1 MKKNILYSLVGLAVL
16 FGMSACSEDR
26 YETSVVKQ
34 IELFLNDDEWFVN
47 VGINTKPLFIYNAGS
62 GEYVWRII
70 LLIIVFRWRMA
81 LIRWWLLLLLNS

>member
-47 VGINTKPLFIYNAGS
+47 VGINTKPLFIYNAGMRRVC
-62 GEYVWRII
+62 GELYFSLSFSVGEWH
-70 LLIIVFRWRMA
+70 L
-81 LIRWWLLLLLNS
+81 